1 MIEVLLVAPL
11 LAQSI
16 DPFVFGTE
24 FCWLKRQG
32 LSDHQAIDRAVDKS
46 WRPLRNAGLRE
57 IDIAVAID
65 LVQKTCET

>member
-57 IDIAVAID
+57 IDTAKALDFV
-65 LVQKTCET
+65 ETNCR